1 MIMAEEKLLRTIL
14 VLADGS
20 AGSINACKFA
30 IAMAKEY
37 AIVLHVCYVLDTAS
51 IDQLLHLK
59 IFDDVEKKE
68 YLKDIENTG
77 KRHLEYMRLLAED
90 KGVVAHITLL
100 KGPTHSSVISE
111 ARRIHADA
119 LVIGGWRDT
128 RTRMDLIAKEH
139 QNILDAM
146 PCTVI
151 IVK

>member
-1 MIMAEEKLLRTIL
+1 MIMSEEKLLRKIL

-20 AGSINACKFA
+20 AGSLNAAKFA
-30 IAMAKEY
+30 ISMAGEY
-37 AIVLHVCYVLDTAS
+37 GIELHVCYVVDTAS
-51 IDQLLHLK
+51 IDQLLQLR

-77 KRHLEYMRLLAED
+77 KRHLEYVRLLAEE
-90 KGVVAHITLL
+90 KGVAGHTILL
-100 KGPTHSSVISE
+100 KGPTHSSVINE
-111 ARRIHADA
+111 VRRLHADA

-128 RTRMDLIAKEH
+128 RTKIDLIAKEH